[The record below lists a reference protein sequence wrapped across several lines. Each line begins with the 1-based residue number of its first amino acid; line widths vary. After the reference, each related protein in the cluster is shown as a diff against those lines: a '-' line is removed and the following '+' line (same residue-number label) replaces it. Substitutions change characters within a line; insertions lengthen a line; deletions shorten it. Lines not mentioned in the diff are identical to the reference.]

1 MAPML
6 DIVSRCLRG
15 CALLMT
21 AVLLVA
27 CSRVIVG
34 TTQAAEAAEAGGEKP
49 PAPIA
54 QLLIEP
60 NRFPPPYQAAVLD
73 DSAVNRALQDIDG
86 VPTGAVVTPVECT
99 PPVLWHSEA
108 VGVEGINNLDSATG
122 SRLIVVV
129 TRPVPPLVTR
139 LDQLRACPTFDVNQ
153 GADAATVNAT
163 MLPAPPV
170 DADDAYA
177 VEQTVTSPESERTT
191 LTFAAQ
197 IGDTRVSAT
206 WLQDPAVDEA
216 DTSSLD
222 AVFRDAVVKLR
233 RDG

>member
-1 MAPML
+1 MVDML
-6 DIVSRCLRG
+6 SRCMRG
-15 CALLMT
+15 CALLM
-21 AVLLVA
+21 AALLLAA

-34 TTQAAEAAEAGGEKP
+34 TTQAAEADEENP
-49 PAPIA
+49 PVPIA

-60 NRFPPPYQAAVLD
+60 DRFPPQYRAAVLD
-73 DSAVNRALQDIDG
+73 DAAVDRALQDIDG
-86 VPTGAVVTPVECT
+86 IPTGYVVSPVDCT
-99 PPVLWHSEA
+99 PPALWHTEA
-108 VGVEGINNLDSATG
+108 VAVDGVDSATA

-139 LDQLRACPTFDVNQ
+139 LDQLRRCPTFDV
-153 GADAATVNAT
+153 GHGEDAITVNVT
-163 MLPAPPV
+163 VLPAPPV

-197 IGDTRVSAT
+197 IGDARVSAT
-206 WLQDPAVDEA
+206 WLQDPASDEA

-233 RDG
+233 RDR